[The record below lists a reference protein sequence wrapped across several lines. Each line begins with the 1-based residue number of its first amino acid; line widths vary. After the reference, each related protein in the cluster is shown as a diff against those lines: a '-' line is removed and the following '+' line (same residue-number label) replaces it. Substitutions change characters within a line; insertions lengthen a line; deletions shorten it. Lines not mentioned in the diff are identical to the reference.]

1 MGSLALTSLVIGATI
16 GVRLPVFALI
26 PVILLSFVV
35 VTALGLAASETG
47 WSIVLMNLVGATGL
61 QFGYLA
67 GTMPRF
73 LIIGAL
79 REPAEHPHP
88 VPPFTR

>member
-1 MGSLALTSLVIGATI
+1 MGSLALTSLVIGAAI

-47 WSIVLMNLVGATGL
+47 WSIVLMNLVGAACL

-67 GTMPRF
+67 GT
-73 LIIGAL
+73 LIATL
-79 REPAEHPHP
+79 PERAEHPHP
-88 VPPFTR
+88 VPPFPR

>member
-1 MGSLALTSLVIGATI
+1 MGSLALTSLVIGAAI
-16 GVRLPVFALI
+16 GLRLPVFALI

-35 VTALGLAASETG
+35 VTALGLAENETG
-47 WSIVLMNLVGATGL
+47 WSIVLMNLVGAACL

-67 GTMPRF
+67 GT
-73 LIIGAL
+73 LIAAL
-79 REPAEHPHP
+79 PERAEHPHP